1 MENTLGIILLILG
14 AILLVLGTIVF
25 RDKKPDRI
33 EQ

>member
-14 AILLVLGTIVF
+14 AILLVLGTVVF